1 MRALACNAIWTAS
14 SAKLAGYQISD
25 ICQRCHSEVDTLWH
39 RLWECPSCS
48 SVREEI
54 AEDDLIASALNT
66 AAEGYEATLW
76 IYGAFRHP

>member
-1 MRALACNAIWTAS
+1 MRALACDAIWAAS

-25 ICQRCHSEVDTLWH
+25 ICQLCHSEVDTLWH

-54 AEDDLIASALNT
+54 ADADIIVSALDT
-66 AAEGYEATLW
+66 EAE
-76 IYGAFRHP
+76 